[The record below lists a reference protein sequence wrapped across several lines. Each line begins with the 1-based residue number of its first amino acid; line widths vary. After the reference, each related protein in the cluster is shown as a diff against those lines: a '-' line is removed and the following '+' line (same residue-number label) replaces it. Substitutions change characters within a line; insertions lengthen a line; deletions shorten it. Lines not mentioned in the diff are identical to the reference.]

1 MVRKLILPLTLI
13 ILLLSLTLMP
23 ILSNRDTGA
32 WSPFRVSSVYAQSSQ
47 ITVDGADAT
56 LNYGLQKSD
65 ELNHQAA
72 IASPRILVEY
82 ADSILNINL
91 ERPVGIIPAPSQPT
105 PTTTTPGP
113 TPNPTPTQTLTPTSI
128 PTTKPG
134 EVSVY
139 LYGQKTAVN
148 VGEDIIL
155 SLSAVNLITK
165 PTMTVQLILKVPSG
179 MSITSSEFIKGGGGQ
194 YTASYD
200 VEPGDIRQIEVHIMT
215 NQIGNFNVVGEIYYY
230 FGSDKEGSQFQTNS
244 LPVTVNQVPPNTTPS
259 TTPANNSGSKGVSG
273 TMLAIIIGVCTATVG
288 GVLARVI
295 YGRMRAPVPVKRNV
309 SDELRPSPKNEQ
321 PNLKKETKVI
331 APLAPDHVPEEKILD
346 IKEGQKGIN
355 QDIHRIITNQLGSK
369 IVDSLSQQVLD
380 ELIAAEKNYQKK
392 EESSKAII
400 DLYEAVGF
408 CLQQYYV
415 IKVINK
421 ARNIT
426 RSTQQPDFR
435 LQSIAVYECSQIFTN
450 IDDPN
455 PDKIESS
462 YIKRQWSLIRDATTQ
477 AFPKFDKRRLTLL
490 ANNLREIQKLRNR
503 HAHKESEVITGP
515 RPWHEDRRDLE
526 YMRNM
531 VLGSGQKVSVI
542 VEIVEMFK

>member
-1 MVRKLILPLTLI
+1 
-13 ILLLSLTLMP
+13 MP